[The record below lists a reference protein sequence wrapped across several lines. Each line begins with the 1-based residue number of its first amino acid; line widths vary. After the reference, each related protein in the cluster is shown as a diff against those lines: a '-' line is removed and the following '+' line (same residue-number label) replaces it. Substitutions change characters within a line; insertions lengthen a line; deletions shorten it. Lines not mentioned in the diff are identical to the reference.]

1 MEYIIEET
9 TANQYVWLV
18 WALVLGAVLLKPTIK
33 LILKVWK
40 INKRL
45 HIISYGDTRIDE
57 YDDDYED

>member
-9 TANQYVWLV
+9 TANQYAWL
-18 WALVLGAVLLKPTIK
+18 LGAVLLKPTIK